1 LSSKGSYNSKAEVW
15 AIGMILHELVFWDLP
30 FKSEEDILYKDFELL
45 ADTDKVVGLLVTMAL
60 NKDVEERASIQEI
73 LRLLK
78 TYKIAVIRTK
88 PITEA

>member
-1 LSSKGSYNSKAEVW
+1 
-15 AIGMILHELVFWDLP
+15 
-30 FKSEEDILYKDFELL
+30 
-45 ADTDKVVGLLVTMAL
+45 MAL